1 MLEVRVTVP
10 PVIAVA
16 GLGDV
21 VMIGFWAKV
30 IPANKSAKV
39 IFFMCY

>member
-21 VMIGFWAKV
+21 VMVGVWAKSV
-30 IPANKSAKV
+30 PAMVTSRKSLNRIV
-39 IFFMCY
+39 